1 MSTAEADDA
10 GVPPAGRGAETVD
23 SDGAAA
29 GDSIA
34 GGGAATT
41 VADLGEEALLAA
53 FTPLL
58 PQAARV
64 EVPSG
69 DDSAVVAAPDGRY
82 CVSTDVLVQGEHF
95 RTDWSTARDVG
106 ARAAAQNLADIAAM
120 GARPTALVVSLVLPR
135 TTPVAWAQDL
145 ARGFADAC
153 AGTDAGVVGGD
164 LSVGDRV
171 VIAVT
176 VHGDLDGR
184 RPVRRSGARPGDLVV
199 HCGTLGRSAA
209 GLALLQAGLDDRS
222 NRWDDAVAA
231 AHTGARGDA
240 GEDGMTIN
248 DGGAA
253 AAAQCLRIYRAP
265 SPPLAAGPALA
276 DAGANAMLD
285 VSDGLLRD
293 ADRIARASGVV
304 VEIADPDGDPEA
316 GLTHDLAALAPVA
329 GLLRPD
335 AVAARDLARAWAL
348 TGGEDHGLL
357 ATLPPS
363 AVERLPE
370 GARVIGAVRARHA
383 GEPAAVLLGGR
394 VPERLGWDHFMA

>member
-1 MSTAEADDA
+1 MSTAEVDDA
-10 GVPPAGRGAETVD
+10 GAPSDLSGAGADGCDAAVAVD
-23 SDGAAA
+23 SDDVRGA
-29 GDSIA
+29 S
-34 GGGAATT
+34 TT

-58 PQAARV
+58 PKAARV
-64 EVPSG
+64 LVPSG

-120 GARPTALVVSLVLPR
+120 GAAPTALVVSLVLPR
-135 TTPVAWAQDL
+135 TTPVRWVRDL

-153 AGTDAGVVGGD
+153 AGTGAGVVGGD

-184 RPVRRSGARPGDLVV
+184 RPVLRSGACPGDLVV

-222 NRWDDAVAA
+222 DGWDDAVAA
-231 AHTGARGDA
+231 AHAGARDDA
-240 GEDGMTIN
+240 GGDGVRID

-265 SPPLAAGPALA
+265 SPPLTAGPALA

-293 ADRIARASGVV
+293 AGRIARASGVV
-304 VEIADPDGDPEA
+304 VEIADPDAHPET
-316 GLTHDLAALAPVA
+316 GLTHDLAALVPVA

-335 AVAARDLARAWAL
+335 AVAARDLARAWVL

-357 ATLPPS
+357 AAVPLP
-363 AVERLPE
+363 AVGRLPE
-370 GARVIGAVRARHA
+370 GARVIGAVRARRA
-383 GEPAAVLLGGR
+383 GESAGVLVGGR